1 MTASRRLFV
10 SLSIYFGGIGFTSAA
25 VALAQHMPAPFD
37 PVVYLPQLHGPLPQG
52 LKHVRPLPP
61 ILPPQIAFRSGLIDW
76 ARRRNE
82 RNLLRAVKRAG
93 PGALVWIWPAASTEL
108 MRELKATK
116 AILIREM
123 INTHVG
129 TAKRILDA
137 EYVRLGLPPS
147 DLVSDGA
154 VRREQ
159 EELAM
164 MDFIVSPSECVD
176 DSLQEWGISEDRI
189 IRSTFGWSPENFA
202 GTSKAD
208 LPGEG
213 VKALFVGSV
222 GIRKGIHLALAAWDR
237 AKVDGTFIVVGSV
250 DADAEHLVA
259 PYRNRPDIHFIPF
272 TRELAQLYRAS
283 DFMFFPSLEEGAPLV
298 CYQAGGCG
306 LPILTSPMG
315 RGRLVEDRVTG
326 FVTDAHDTETLAFHL
341 QELAGD
347 AALRQRLGEQIRKR
361 AMTLDYASAAAERAR
376 AFVALGL

>member
-1 MTASRRLFV
+1 MTASRRVYV

-25 VALAQHMPAPFD
+25 VALAQQMPKPFE
-37 PVVYLPQLHGPLPQG
+37 PVVYLPQLHGPLPRG
-52 LKHVRPLPP
+52 VTHVRPLPP
-61 ILPPQIAFRSGLIDW
+61 VLPPQIAFRSGLIDW

-82 RNLLRAVKRAG
+82 RNLIRAVKRAG
-93 PGALVWIWPAASTEL
+93 PGALVWMWPAASTEL
-108 MRELKATK
+108 LRELKAAK

-123 INTHVG
+123 INTHIG

-137 EYVRLGLPPS
+137 EYVRLGLGP
-147 DLVSDGA
+147 LNILNEGV

-202 GTSKAD
+202 GTSKAEV
-208 LPGEG
+208 PGEG
-213 VKALFVGSV
+213 IKALFVGSV
-222 GIRKGIHLALAAWDR
+222 GIRKGIHLALAAWDC
-237 AKVDGTFIVVGSV
+237 AGVDGTFIVVGTV
-250 DADAEHLVA
+250 EPDAEGLIA
-259 PYRNRPDIHFIPF
+259 PYRDRADIHFIPF
-272 TRELAQLYRAS
+272 TRELPQLYRTS

-315 RGRLVEDRVTG
+315 RGRLVEDGVTG
-326 FVTDAHDTETLAFHL
+326 FVTDAHDVKTMAHHM

-347 AALRQRLGEQIRKR
+347 PGLRQRLSEQIRKR
-361 AMTLDYASAAAERAR
+361 AMTMDYASAAAERAR